1 METIYTFYH
10 FKMKGVENV
19 LLTSSTNIQWQFNSE
34 ATNKVGIKCLVTDRP
49 KNHMLCFFKKKKNHM
64 LWHGPSY
71 FTVCILVDLFWSILL
86 CSITFFVIILLCLDL
101 VLVFLVVFPIFLTV
115 KNNFIDFQVKSNTE
129 EIWPLQ

>member
-49 KNHMLCFFKKKKNHM
+49 KNHMLCFFNKKNKIICCDM
-64 LWHGPSY
+64 GLPTLQ
-71 FTVCILVDLFWSILL
+71 FAFWSIFYGQSCFAL
-86 CSITFFVIILLCLDL
+86 
-101 VLVFLVVFPIFLTV
+101 
-115 KNNFIDFQVKSNTE
+115 
-129 EIWPLQ
+129 